1 MRQNHY
7 HADMI
12 SVEEAREKI
21 LEHFV
26 KLDSKSVPILDSMG
40 LVVSESIK
48 SPLNIPPF
56 NNSAMD
62 GYAVISEDTK
72 LASSDHIVNLKI
84 LETIKAGSVPSEKV
98 IKGTA
103 SRIMT
108 GAPIPEGADS
118 IVPFEDT
125 TELDWNINSDKSFVG
140 IKYPGNVGANFRE
153 SGKDL
158 SIGDVV
164 VEKNSILNP
173 SFIGLLASV
182 GLEQVR
188 IIRPPVVS
196 ILSTGDELVDPG
208 LSIEPGQ
215 IFDSNTYSIYSSVL
229 QLGAIPKIVGIARDN
244 RQSVIDMIKKSL
256 NSDFVISSAGVS
268 KGDYD
273 VVKDVMGEMGNL
285 NFWSVNMRPAKPLAF
300 GKLKTH
306 KSFVPIIGLPGNPV
320 SSLVAFEQFCR
331 PAIRKMM
338 GKKINDRKT
347 IRAKLVDSIENYD
360 SRRVYARVIVESKN
374 GINVATTT
382 GDQGSN
388 ILTSMAKANGL
399 AICPENIERVLPGEE
414 VDVILLD
421 DSVDLS

>member
-26 KLDSKSVPILDSMG
+26 TLDSKSVHILDSMG

-72 LASSDHIVNLKI
+72 LASSDHVVNLKI

-164 VEKNSILNP
+164 VEKFSILTP
-173 SFIGLLASV
+173 SLIGLLASV
-182 GLEQVR
+182 GLEQVKV
-188 IIRPPVVS
+188 IRPPVVS
-196 ILSTGDELVDPG
+196 ILSTGDELVEPG

-229 QLGAIPKIVGIARDN
+229 QLGAIPKIIGIARDN
-244 RQSVIDMIKKSL
+244 RQSVIDMIEKSL

-338 GKKINDRKT
+338 GKTINDRKI

-374 GINVATTT
+374 GVNVATTT

>member
-26 KLDSKSVPILDSMG
+26 TLDSKSVSILDSLG
-40 LVVSESIK
+40 LVVSESVK

-72 LASSDHIVNLKI
+72 LASSDHVVNLKI

-164 VEKNSILNP
+164 VENFSILTP
-173 SFIGLLASV
+173 SLIGLLASV
-182 GLEQVR
+182 GLEQVKV
-188 IIRPPVVS
+188 IRPPVVS
-196 ILSTGDELVDPG
+196 ILSTGDELVEPG
-208 LSIEPGQ
+208 LSIESGQ

-229 QLGAIPKIVGIARDN
+229 QLGAIPKIIGIARDN
-244 RQSVIDMIKKSL
+244 RQSVIDMIEKSL
-256 NSDFVISSAGVS
+256 DSDFVISSAGVS

-338 GKKINDRKT
+338 GKTINDRK
-347 IRAKLVDSIENYD
+347 IIKAKLVDSIENYD
-360 SRRVYARVIVESKN
+360 SRRVYARVIIESKN
-374 GINVATTT
+374 GVNVATTT

>member
-26 KLDSKSVPILDSMG
+26 TLDSKSVSILDSLG
-40 LVVSESIK
+40 LVVSESVK

-72 LASSDHIVNLKI
+72 LASSDHVVNLKI

-158 SIGDVV
+158 STGDVV
-164 VEKNSILNP
+164 VEKFSILTP
-173 SFIGLLASV
+173 SLIGLLASV
-182 GLEQVR
+182 GLEQVKV
-188 IIRPPVVS
+188 IRPPVVS
-196 ILSTGDELVDPG
+196 ILSTGDELVEPG

-229 QLGAIPKIVGIARDN
+229 QLGAIPKIIGIARDN
-244 RQSVIDMIKKSL
+244 RQSVIDMIEKSL
-256 NSDFVISSAGVS
+256 DSDFVISSAGVS

-338 GKKINDRKT
+338 GKTINDRKI

-374 GINVATTT
+374 GVNVATTT

>member
-1 MRQNHY
+1 
-7 HADMI
+7 MI
-12 SVEEAREKI
+12 SVEDAREKI

-26 KLDSKSVPILDSMG
+26 TLDSKSVHILDSMG

-72 LASSDHIVNLKI
+72 LASSDHVVNLKI

-164 VEKNSILNP
+164 VENFSILTP
-173 SFIGLLASV
+173 SLIGLLASV
-182 GLEQVR
+182 GLEQVKV
-188 IIRPPVVS
+188 IRPPVVS
-196 ILSTGDELVDPG
+196 ILSTGDELVEPG

-229 QLGAIPKIVGIARDN
+229 QLGAIPKIIGIARDN
-244 RQSVIDMIKKSL
+244 RQSVIDMIEKSL

-338 GKKINDRKT
+338 GKTINDRKI

-374 GINVATTT
+374 GVNVATTT

>member
-26 KLDSKSVPILDSMG
+26 TLDSKSVSILDSLG
-40 LVVSESIK
+40 LVVSESVK

-72 LASSDHIVNLKI
+72 LASSDHVVNLKI

-164 VEKNSILNP
+164 VENFSILTP
-173 SFIGLLASV
+173 SLIGLLASV
-182 GLEQVR
+182 GLEQVKV
-188 IIRPPVVS
+188 IRPPVVS
-196 ILSTGDELVDPG
+196 ILSTGDELVEPG

-229 QLGAIPKIVGIARDN
+229 QLGAIPKIIGIARDN
-244 RQSVIDMIKKSL
+244 RQSVIDMIEKSL

-338 GKKINDRKT
+338 GKTINDRK
-347 IRAKLVDSIENYD
+347 IIKAKLVDSIENYD
-360 SRRVYARVIVESKN
+360 SRRVYARVIIESKN
-374 GINVATTT
+374 GVNVATTT

>member
-12 SVEEAREKI
+12 SVEEARSKI
-21 LEHFV
+21 LDNFFTLNV
-26 KLDSKSVPILDSMG
+26 KSVDILECLG
-40 LVVSESIK
+40 LVVSEDVL

-62 GYAVISEDTK
+62 GYAVISSDTQ
-72 LASSDHIVNLKI
+72 LASNENVVNLKI
-84 LETIKAGSVPSEKV
+84 LETIKAGSVPTVKV
-98 IKGTA
+98 IKGSA

-140 IKYPGNVGANFRE
+140 VKIPGDVGANFRQL
-153 SGKDL
+153 GKDL
-158 SIGDVV
+158 SLGEIVV
-164 VEKNSILNP
+164 KKSTTLTP
-173 SFIGLLASV
+173 SLIGLLASV
-182 GLEQVR
+182 GFETIN
-188 IIRPPVVS
+188 IIRQPVVA
-196 ILSTGDELVDPG
+196 ILSTGDELVEPG
-208 LSIEPGQ
+208 QLIQPGQ

-229 QLGAIPKIVGIARDN
+229 QLGAIPKIIGIARDN
-244 RQSVIDMIKKSL
+244 RQSVIEMIEKSL
-256 NSDFVISSAGVS
+256 DSDFVISSAGVS

-300 GKLKTH
+300 GKLKTST
-306 KSFVPIIGLPGNPV
+306 SFVPIIGLPGNPV

-338 GKKINDRKT
+338 GKTIDDRKI
-347 IRAKLVDSIENYD
+347 IRAKLIDSIENYD

-374 GINVATTT
+374 GNFTATTT

-399 AICPENIERVLPGEE
+399 AICPENISEIVPGQE

-421 DSVDLS
+421 NPIELN

>member
-12 SVEEAREKI
+12 SVEDAREKI

-26 KLDSKSVPILDSMG
+26 TLDSKSVHILDSMG

-72 LASSDHIVNLKI
+72 LASSDHVVNLKI

-164 VEKNSILNP
+164 VEKFSILTP
-173 SFIGLLASV
+173 SLIGLLASV
-182 GLEQVR
+182 GLEQVKV
-188 IIRPPVVS
+188 IRPPVVS
-196 ILSTGDELVDPG
+196 ILSTGDELVEPG

-229 QLGAIPKIVGIARDN
+229 QLGAIPKIIGIARDN
-244 RQSVIDMIKKSL
+244 RQSVIDMIEKSL

-338 GKKINDRKT
+338 GKTINDRK
-347 IRAKLVDSIENYD
+347 IIKAKLVDSIENYD
-360 SRRVYARVIVESKN
+360 SRRVYARVIIESKN
-374 GINVATTT
+374 GVNVATTT

>member
-12 SVEEAREKI
+12 SVEEARGKI

-26 KLDSKSVPILDSMG
+26 TLDSKSVSILDSLG
-40 LVVSESIK
+40 LIVSESVK

-72 LASSDHIVNLKI
+72 LASSDHVVNLKI

-164 VEKNSILNP
+164 VEKFSILTP
-173 SFIGLLASV
+173 SLIGLLSSV
-182 GLEQVR
+182 GLEQVKV
-188 IIRPPVVS
+188 IRPPVVS
-196 ILSTGDELVDPG
+196 ILSTGDELVEPG

-215 IFDSNTYSIYSSVL
+215 IYDSNTYSIYSSVL
-229 QLGAIPKIVGIARDN
+229 QLGAIPKIIGIARDN
-244 RQSVIDMIKKSL
+244 RQSVIDMIEKSL

-338 GKKINDRKT
+338 GKTINDRKI

-374 GINVATTT
+374 GVNVATTT

>member
-26 KLDSKSVPILDSMG
+26 TLDSKFVSILDSLG
-40 LVVSESIK
+40 LVVSESVK

-72 LASSDHIVNLKI
+72 LASSDHVVNLKI

-164 VEKNSILNP
+164 VEKFSILTP
-173 SFIGLLASV
+173 SLIGLLASV
-182 GLEQVR
+182 GLEQVKV
-188 IIRPPVVS
+188 IRPPVVS
-196 ILSTGDELVDPG
+196 ILSTGDELVEPG

-229 QLGAIPKIVGIARDN
+229 QLGAIPKIIGIARDN
-244 RQSVIDMIKKSL
+244 RQSVIDMIEKSL
-256 NSDFVISSAGVS
+256 DSDFVISSAGVS

-338 GKKINDRKT
+338 GKTINDRKI

-374 GINVATTT
+374 GVNVATTT

>member
-1 MRQNHY
+1 
-7 HADMI
+7 MI

-26 KLDSKSVPILDSMG
+26 TLDSKSVSILDSLG
-40 LVVSESIK
+40 LVVSESVK

-72 LASSDHIVNLKI
+72 LASSDHVVNLKI

-158 SIGDVV
+158 STGDVV
-164 VEKNSILNP
+164 VEKFSILTP
-173 SFIGLLASV
+173 SLIGLLASV
-182 GLEQVR
+182 GLEQVKV
-188 IIRPPVVS
+188 IRPPVVS
-196 ILSTGDELVDPG
+196 ILSTGDELVEPG

-229 QLGAIPKIVGIARDN
+229 QLGAIPKIIGIARDN
-244 RQSVIDMIKKSL
+244 RQSVIDMIEKSL
-256 NSDFVISSAGVS
+256 DSDFVISSAGVS

-338 GKKINDRKT
+338 GKTINDRKI

-374 GINVATTT
+374 GVNVATTT